1 MRRGLILFA
10 HGARSA
16 SWSRPLDAL
25 ASEFAAAAPE
35 LTVRR
40 AFLELQAPNLPTV
53 IDELAPTHDHLDVL
67 PVFWSAGGHVARD
80 LPALLEAARARH
92 PGLSLQVLP
101 VISEL
106 PGLVPAIARAAL
118 AAGARTGTRSG
129 APAEGG

>member
-35 LTVRR
+35 LTVRS
-40 AFLELQAPNLPTV
+40 AFLELQAPDLPTV
-53 IDELAPTHDHLDVL
+53 IDELAPSHDHVDVL

-80 LPALLEAARARH
+80 LPVLLEAARARH
-92 PGLSLQVLP
+92 PGLSLRLLPVLSEMPGVLP
-101 VISEL
+101 AIVQST
-106 PGLVPAIARAAL
+106 LVLTDAA
-118 AAGARTGTRSG
+118 SG
-129 APAEGG
+129 PR